1 MIKITSIHCQLKVDF
16 NSLLVFKDFI
26 LLKRC
31 RAPPST
37 VPFFLC
43 VSSTFA
49 LFVHHHADL
58 FLLYYF
64 ISILCFSY
72 MPEKI
77 KVWRAESIIKK
88 LER

>member
-58 FLLYYF
+58 FYTYIIF
-64 ISILCFSY
+64 YIYSIFFSY
-72 MPEKI
+72 
-77 KVWRAESIIKK
+77 A
-88 LER
+88 